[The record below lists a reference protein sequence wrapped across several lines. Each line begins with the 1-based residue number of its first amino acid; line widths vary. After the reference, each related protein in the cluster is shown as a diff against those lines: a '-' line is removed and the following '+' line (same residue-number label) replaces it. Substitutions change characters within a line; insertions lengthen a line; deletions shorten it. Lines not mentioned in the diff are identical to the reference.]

1 MMIMFLSQITSC
13 DGDMLVKWHNSNTP
27 PLAPA
32 CKITP
37 TWYKYLSRVVL
48 QSPLTS
54 QRLLPRYC
62 TPLKL
67 MTATPL
73 LPDLQRVRKS
83 EWVAI
88 YNDTLNS
95 TIIGR
100 ICFKNPINNSVLVEH
115 WLHFIDNVVES
126 PSYAKPLVS
135 RCPGCSLHISSYANV
150 KKSKRKYRYSY
161 IASYNA
167 LTAICFVN
175 IVKRGD
181 NYLLRPSLIELQQK
195 ATNNMISSML

>member
-1 MMIMFLSQITSC
+1 
-13 DGDMLVKWHNSNTP
+13 
-27 PLAPA
+27 
-32 CKITP
+32 
-37 TWYKYLSRVVL
+37 
-48 QSPLTS
+48 
-54 QRLLPRYC
+54 
-62 TPLKL
+62 

-95 TIIGR
+95 AIIGR
-100 ICFKNPINNSVLVEH
+100 IRFKNPINNSILVEH

-150 KKSKRKYRYSY
+150 KKSKKKYRYSC

-167 LTAICFVN
+167 LTAICFVD

-181 NYLLRPSLIELQQK
+181 NYLLQPSLVELQQN
-195 ATNNMISSML
+195 ATKQYNSVNAPIVTLTLITTLVDSSLSDVIFKYISTPVTRS